1 MQSLAS
7 QMPQMPKRGGMF
19 GGDGKFGVGQA
30 IVAALN
36 GYLASQ
42 GNPVGIANMQMMQE
56 AAQAK
61 REEAQYEQRRQQMLN
76 DQISLYDYKAAH
88 PEAPQPTEFERLLL
102 ARGFAP
108 GSPEYNKALDSYINY
123 RQSPDQLVNVPGVG
137 LVQVPRNG
145 APSQQARPLTDAD
158 IDKMG
163 GATGSPSSGNF
174 PY

>member
-42 GNPVGIANMQMMQE
+42 GNPVGIANMRMMQE

-61 REEAQYEQRRQQMLN
+61 RESAEYDRRRQQALQ
-76 DQISLYDYKAAH
+76 DQMTMFDYRAAH
-88 PEAPQPTEFERLLL
+88 PEAPAPTEYERAL
-102 ARGFAP
+102 AAAGIMPGTPDYITHMKNYVQMKENPVWTYTDPSTGALMMGSKGPVQQPEILSTLPPGAKPIGGPSLGGSGGF
-108 GSPEYNKALDSYINY
+108 L
-123 RQSPDQLVNVPGVG
+123 
-137 LVQVPRNG
+137 
-145 APSQQARPLTDAD
+145 
-158 IDKMG
+158 
-163 GATGSPSSGNF
+163 
-174 PY
+174 

>member
-42 GNPVGIANMQMMQE
+42 GNPVGIANIRMMQE

-61 REEAQYEQRRQQMLN
+61 RDSAEYDRRRQQALQ
-76 DQISLYDYKAAH
+76 DQMSMYDYKLAH
-88 PEAPQPTEFERLLL
+88 PEQTAPHYFESNSGDQYAIGADGKPQEVFHDPLRYKLVPN
-102 ARGFAP
+102 GMGGVVP
-108 GSPEYNKALDSYINY
+108 VSIEALMGGPP
-123 RQSPDQLVNVPGVG
+123 Q
-137 LVQVPRNG
+137 G
-145 APSQQARPLTDAD
+145 APAIGTVMAD
-158 IDKMG
+158 PRKQG
-163 GATGSPSSGNF
+163 GAGQAAPRPF

>member
-42 GNPVGIANMQMMQE
+42 GNPVGIANMRMMQE

-61 REEAQYEQRRQQMLN
+61 RDEAQYEQRRQQQLQ
-76 DQISLYDYKAAH
+76 DQISLYDYKAQH
-88 PEAPQPTEFERLLL
+88 SQPDYGEFERALIASGVQPGTPQWQEMM
-102 ARGFAP
+102 ARRRDNMLDPIVNTAYGPTLRSIVTGGIQAP
-108 GSPEYNKALDSYINY
+108 PTA
-123 RQSPDQLVNVPGVG
+123 PVG
-137 LVQVPRNG
+137 K
-145 APSQQARPLTDAD
+145 LTPVDE
-158 IDKMG
+158 G
-163 GATGSPSSGNF
+163 GAGQAAPRPF